1 MGQIDLFE
9 PDNTDKVVSEIL
21 DDKALSEILEVP
33 DDHALSEIL
42 EIPDF
47 TDGASKADT
56 VSDISELDC
65 KVVETKDA
73 VRSCT
78 EGGLGHGAEVVES
91 DLNSVAYNETDN
103 RNCLKDGP
111 LGCTGLVAPS
121 SKVIENGTDFHA
133 KKPMVAKTSDST
145 AHTSQADTQSDQAVI
160 NAHDKSKV
168 IRMLNEAENDDGLG
182 MKGDTSNIVSET
194 SEMKSDHSGSPNNQS
209 VGSGP
214 GLASRCLSP
223 KVDISIPSRVKST
236 YSLASRG
243 IKKPNLIPVVSQIN
257 ETSEK
262 DSDKSGLKNQLVENQ
277 AQIRTPSENRK
288 ANTDADHRPIRETAY
303 LGTYVDGCQSTGS
316 SSKLD
321 KPSLQSVGKDL
332 KAKAAVE
339 LKEKDIFVANDITA
353 KPSAPQDLK
362 YHPES
367 SSFASFKKG
376 MPDLSLDKRS
386 ISRVY
391 RNIPNKTK
399 GPRHA
404 VINTGA
410 KRKCEQQGKNDDIF
424 SGMKPTFV

>member
-9 PDNTDKVVSEIL
+9 PDSTDKVVSEIL

-33 DDHALSEIL
+33 DDHVLSEIL

-56 VSDISELDC
+56 VSDVSELDC

-91 DLNSVAYNETDN
+91 DLNSVAHNETDN

-133 KKPMVAKTSDST
+133 EKAMIAKNSDST
-145 AHTSQADTQSDQAVI
+145 AHTSQADTHSDHAVI

-168 IRMLNEAENDDGLG
+168 IKVLNEDKTDDGLG
-182 MKGDTSNIVSET
+182 LKIDSYSIHTET
-194 SEMKSDHSGSPNNQS
+194 SEIESDHSGSPFNLS

-214 GLASRCLSP
+214 GLACRCLSP
-223 KVDISIPSRVKST
+223 KVDISIPSRLKST
-236 YSLASRG
+236 FSLASRG
-243 IKKPNLIPVVSQIN
+243 TKKPNLIPVVSQIN
-257 ETSEK
+257 ETSKK
-262 DSDKSGLKNQLVENQ
+262 DSDKSCLENQLVENQ
-277 AQIRTPSENRK
+277 AQIRTPSENRE
-288 ANTDADHRPIRETAY
+288 AEADGDHRSIRETAN
-303 LGTYVDGCQSTGS
+303 LGTYVDGCQSTDS
-316 SSKLD
+316 SSKLG
-321 KPSLQSVGKDL
+321 KPLQSVGKDL

-339 LKEKDIFVANDITA
+339 LKEKDIFVANDIIG
-353 KPSAPQDLK
+353 KSPVPQDLK

-367 SSFASFKKG
+367 SSFASFKKA
-376 MPDLSLDKRS
+376 MPDPSLDKRS
-386 ISRVY
+386 ISRAY

-399 GPRHA
+399 SPRHA
-404 VINTGA
+404 VVSAVA
-410 KRKCEQQGKNDDIF
+410 KRKCEQQGKNDDIA